1 MRVSIVT
8 SLSLC
13 VLAGCVI
20 REVPPSNAPAPA
32 PAPAPAAPAPAAPAA
47 AAPTTPATAAP
58 AAPAAPT
65 ATGAAAAPGAG
76 MAIQKPIRAPEVNK
90 VIPFGGP
97 KADLTTIKGEVFAI
111 PDTTKNL
118 PNFSTLTPFATI
130 HTSSWNIAPR
140 KFTEGFPGIGE
151 KVEWFAIR
159 WEGTVTAKTAGVHV
173 FKIKSDDGARVM
185 IDGQQV
191 VANDGLHPPTE
202 SQGQS
207 LLNAGDHQLVVEYF
221 QGPKYEIALQIWVTP
236 PGGAPKILTNKF

>member
-1 MRVSIVT
+1 MRVSIIT

-32 PAPAPAAPAPAAPAA
+32 APAAAAPAAPAAPAA
-47 AAPTTPATAAP
+47 AAPAAAAPAAAAPAPAATGTP
-58 AAPAAPT
+58 AAPAAP
-65 ATGAAAAPGAG
+65 GG

-90 VIPFGGP
+90 VIAFGGP

-111 PDTTKNL
+111 PDSTKNL
-118 PNFSTLTPFATI
+118 PSFAGLAPFATI
-130 HTSSWNIAPR
+130 YTSSWNVAPR

-159 WEGTVTAKTAGVHV
+159 WEGTVNAKTAGVHV
-173 FKIKSDDGARVM
+173 FKIKSDDGARVV

-202 SQGQS
+202 SQGQT

-221 QGPKYEIALQIWVTP
+221 QGPKYEIALQIWVTA